1 MEKCIHAHA
10 HLSRPQSPSLHL
22 VRRARS
28 LRAVVR
34 VGTSGWAQAEGM
46 ALACLLGKGNALV
59 GLRSREDIEK
69 LEKSLGWLEKCVTKI
84 EGWRKV

>member
-1 MEKCIHAHA
+1 
-10 HLSRPQSPSLHL
+10 
-22 VRRARS
+22 
-28 LRAVVR
+28 
-34 VGTSGWAQAEGM
+34 M